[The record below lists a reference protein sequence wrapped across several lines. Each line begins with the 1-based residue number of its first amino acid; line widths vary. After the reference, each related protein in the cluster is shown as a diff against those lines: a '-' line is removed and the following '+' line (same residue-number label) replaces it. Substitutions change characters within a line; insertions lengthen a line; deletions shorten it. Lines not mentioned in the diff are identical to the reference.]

1 MTLKRL
7 WNSKWRTLEKWWVEK
22 KKVISECI
30 NTAHHITS
38 VSEYNRHLS
47 LVLISPLWKKAVV
60 AIAVLLHSYN
70 SFLLWLTPTNYVCL
84 VHRPGKVCREEYY
97 FLCLTNIN
105 GNSRWTFI
113 FTSPTFRL
121 FSPAVSICLIKNIT
135 CPYKVCLFLSFSHQ
149 NFNNLIVARYWS
161 NRWLDKV

>member
-1 MTLKRL
+1 MKNPGVMMSR
-7 WNSKWRTLEKWWVEK
+7 K

-30 NTAHHITS
+30 NTAHHIIS

-47 LVLISPLWKKAVV
+47 LVLISPLWKKAIV

-70 SFLLWLTPTNYVCL
+70 SFILWLTPTNYVCL
-84 VHRPGKVCREEYY
+84 VHRSGKVCREKYY
-97 FLCLTNIN
+97 FLCLTDIN

-135 CPYKVCLFLSFSHQ
+135 CPYKVCFIFILQPSKL
-149 NFNNLIVARYWS
+149 
-161 NRWLDKV
+161 